1 MNRLPYSLH
10 NLLPELPTRLMPGTG
25 HWVMMDRPEV
35 FNRLMDE
42 FVDEVERGRG

>member
-10 NLLPELPTRLMPGTG
+10 KLLPDLPVSLMTGTG

-35 FNRLMDE
+35 FNHLLDE
-42 FVDEVERGRG
+42 FLATLEARA